1 MLDFCPQM
9 DLSFSNHLWMEI
21 HEENDDESSPQ
32 RMLFGDNIRRLMRS
46 RPSLDSNPKLSVR
59 ADVGVATLS
68 RIITCKTAATLDTVA
83 RLAEAFGLE
92 PWQLLVPNLNV
103 NNPQMLQV
111 SSPEEIQLWER
122 LREVISH
129 QAVAAQDLGSRKSEY
144 TPKGIVPHS
153 PIPKKDK
160 KNKGGTA

>member
-1 MLDFCPQM
+1 M
-9 DLSFSNHLWMEI
+9 
-21 HEENDDESSPQ
+21 
-32 RMLFGDNIRRLMRS
+32 
-46 RPSLDSNPKLSVR
+46 DSNPKLSAR

-83 RLAEAFGLE
+83 RLADAFGLE

-111 SSPEEIQLWER
+111 SSPEEVQLWGR
-122 LREVISH
+122 LREVIST
-129 QAVAAQDLGSRKSEY
+129 QAVETAKKADLGTGEAKY
-144 TPKGIVPHS
+144 IPKGIVPHS

-160 KNKGGTA
+160 KDKKHKGGTA